1 MSRDISVED
10 AAGRFLAHK
19 RALGRKYHSEECE
32 LRLLSRFAAGQ
43 NAAGLGDL
51 TPAMLEEFLGAR
63 PRNRPR
69 SFNHLLGVRGRRP
82 PEASRSCSPPSRPA
96 TCWPPPPGFPTT
108 PGPAGAA
115 TSTRRSSP
123 CATDSGCAPPRH
135 AGSASATSMRT
146 EPDRSPRRQI
156 REGPAGPARTADRRP
171 RGGAGGTAPFRRFR
185 SRPRFPAVHLR
196 RPAGHPSRHRQPG
209 LPSSR
214 PRARPARSGRRLLPE
229 IA

>member
-1 MSRDISVED
+1 MNQDISVED

-69 SFNHLLGVRGRRP
+69 SFNHLLGVTGGLFRWAVAQELLEAAPALPRPRGRRP
-82 PEASRSCSPPSRPA
+82 PDASRSCSPPSRPA

-135 AGSASATSMRT
+135 AGSASATSM
-146 EPDRSPRRQI
+146 PD
-156 REGPAGPARTADRRP
+156 
-171 RGGAGGTAPFRRFR
+171 GT
-185 SRPRFPAVHLR
+185 
-196 RPAGHPSRHRQPG
+196 
-209 LPSSR
+209 
-214 PRARPARSGRRLLPE
+214 
-229 IA
+229 